1 MACRAN
7 QLGSIT
13 STPRE
18 TLDEGKV
25 NASMLMEADLPED
38 IEALRAFALEGS
50 RKLAELMAAKGEAD
64 AEIERLQSIID
75 AFMRRRFGP
84 RSEQLDPEQLQLGL
98 EDVET
103 ALGQA
108 RAEREAA
115 TGPARGERPRKTN
128 RGSLPAHLE
137 RIEQVVD
144 VDDKACPCCGGTL
157 HQIGEDVAERL
168 DVIPTTF
175 RVLVTRRPRY
185 GCRSCESAVVQAP
198 ARIVEGGIPTEA
210 LIAQVLVAKYAD
222 HLPLYRQAQI
232 YARQGVQLDRST
244 LADWVG
250 RAAWYLRPLRDHIL
264 ERLRRSERLFAD
276 ETTAPVLDPGR
287 GRTKTGQLWAYA
299 RDDRLWGGNDLPMV
313 AYVYAA
319 DRKSER
325 AEAHLGDFAGI
336 LQVDGYGGYTALA
349 KRRQQ
354 IQLAFCW
361 SHVRRKFYELADKS
375 PVATEVLRRIAQVL
389 GGRKPG
395 PQLLRGGI
403 TGHFALDAGRVV
415 DLDNLMP
422 VCRIGELQTQNFSIF
437 ACLLKPIG
445 CMFAFRF
452 CLNNRDREVGSI
464 TKNEVRPLLASTSRL
479 TANEDNSA
487 IGESA
492 LLVDSVRRTIPP
504 GFHQLGDYFLA
515 AGVRFCGHVGP
526 QAHKKSYNLAAC
538 DPPDRSSPANGATLI
553 SPSRFRAW
561 AMS

>member
-1 MACRAN
+1 
-7 QLGSIT
+7 
-13 STPRE
+13 
-18 TLDEGKV
+18 
-25 NASMLMEADLPED
+25 MLMEADLPED
-38 IEALRAFALEGS
+38 IEALRAFALEQVRILAS
-50 RKLAELMAAKGEAD
+50 ERAAAAELALAKGEAD

-75 AFMRRRFGP
+75 AFMRHRFGA
-84 RSEQLDPEQLQLGL
+84 RSEQLDPDQLQLGL

-108 RAEREAA
+108 RAAREAA
-115 TGPARGERPRKTN
+115 SPQSRSERPRKTN

-144 VDDKACPCCGGTL
+144 VEDKACPCCGGAL

-168 DVIPTTF
+168 DVVPTTF

-185 GCRSCESAVVQAP
+185 GCRSCESAVVQAPAP

-222 HLPLYRQAQI
+222 HLPLYRQSQI
-232 YARQGVQLDRST
+232 YARQGIQLNRST

-299 RDDRLWGGNDLPMV
+299 RDDRPWGGNDPPMV

-336 LQVDGYGGYTALA
+336 LQVDGYGGYAALA
-349 KRRQQ
+349 KRRPQ

-375 PVATEVLRRIAQVL
+375 PVATEVLRRVAMLYAIEDEVRGSSAEQ
-389 GGRKPG
+389 R
-395 PQLLRGGI
+395 QALRVER
-403 TGHFALDAGRVV
+403 ARVVVDDLRLYLDARLRQVSAKSKLAEAIRYALNRWAGLTVFLDDGRVE
-415 DLDNLMP
+415 LDSNT
-422 VCRIGELQTQNFSIF
+422 VERSI
-437 ACLLKPIG
+437 
-445 CMFAFRF
+445 
-452 CLNNRDREVGSI
+452 
-464 TKNEVRPLLASTSRL
+464 RPLALNRKNALFAGSD
-479 TANEDNSA
+479 EGGDNWA
-487 IGESA
+487 VI
-492 LLVDSVRRTIPP
+492 
-504 GFHQLGDYFLA
+504 
-515 AGVRFCGHVGP
+515 
-526 QAHKKSYNLAAC
+526 
-538 DPPDRSSPANGATLI
+538 ATLI
-553 SPSRFRAW
+553 ENCKITGINPHAW
-561 AMS
+561 MTSTLTALANGHPAKSVGELMPWIAVA

>member
-1 MACRAN
+1 
-7 QLGSIT
+7 
-13 STPRE
+13 
-18 TLDEGKV
+18 
-25 NASMLMEADLPED
+25 MLMEADLPED
-38 IEALRAFALEGS
+38 IEALRAFALEQA
-50 RKLAELMAAKGEAD
+50 RILAAERAAAADLALAKGEAD

-75 AFMRRRFGP
+75 AFMRHRFGA
-84 RSEQLDPEQLQLGL
+84 RSEQLDPDQLQLGL

-108 RAEREAA
+108 RAAREAA
-115 TGPARGERPRKTN
+115 SPQSRSDRPRKSN
-128 RGSLPAHLE
+128 RGAPAHLE

-144 VDDKACPCCGGTL
+144 VENKACPCCGGAL

-168 DVIPTTF
+168 DVVPTTF

-185 GCRSCESAVVQAP
+185 GCRSCESAVVQAPAP

-232 YARQGVQLDRST
+232 YARQGIQLDRST

-299 RDDRLWGGNDLPMV
+299 RGDRPWGGKDPPMV

-319 DRKSER
+319 DRKGER

-349 KRRQQ
+349 KRQQQ

-361 SHVRRKFYELADKS
+361 SHVRRKFFELADKS
-375 PVATEVLRRIAQVL
+375 PVATEVLRRIAMLYVIEDEIRGSTAEQRRVVRAERSRI
-389 GGRKPG
+389 GVND
-395 PQLLRGGI
+395 LRQY
-403 TGHFALDAGRVV
+403 LDARLRQVSAKSKLAEAIRYAVSRWAGLSVFVDDGRIE
-415 DLDNLMP
+415 LDSNT
-422 VCRIGELQTQNFSIF
+422 VERSI
-437 ACLLKPIG
+437 
-445 CMFAFRF
+445 
-452 CLNNRDREVGSI
+452 
-464 TKNEVRPLLASTSRL
+464 RPLALNRKNALFAGSD
-479 TANEDNSA
+479 EGGDNWA
-487 IGESA
+487 VI
-492 LLVDSVRRTIPP
+492 
-504 GFHQLGDYFLA
+504 
-515 AGVRFCGHVGP
+515 
-526 QAHKKSYNLAAC
+526 
-538 DPPDRSSPANGATLI
+538 ATLI
-553 SPSRFRAW
+553 ENCKITGINPHAW
-561 AMS
+561 MTDTLTKLANGHPANSVGELMPWIAVA